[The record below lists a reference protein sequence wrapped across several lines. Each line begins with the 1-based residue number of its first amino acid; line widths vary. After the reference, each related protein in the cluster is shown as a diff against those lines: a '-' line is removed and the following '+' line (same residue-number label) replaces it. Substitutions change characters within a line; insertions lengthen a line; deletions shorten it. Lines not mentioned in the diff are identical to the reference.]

1 MRRHERLRW
10 LSLDWG
16 IVDVS
21 WTACGQAGK
30 MKSCHVRARFPVSG
44 DSLEAGELM
53 AAKFAPGHSS
63 RLLSP
68 AVVASGEATG
78 LAGHLQGSFKLT
90 IRGEQSI

>member
-1 MRRHERLRW
+1 MVATRLGHHGR
-10 LSLDWG
+10 LLDRLWPSRENA
-16 IVDVS
+16 ILPC
-21 WTACGQAGK
+21 TCTL
-30 MKSCHVRARFPVSG
+30 PVSG

-53 AAKFAPGHSS
+53 AAKFGPGHSS